1 MNDAALPSPQA
12 PSLAPLE
19 LERLRGAVRA
29 GLFATP
35 AELPRL
41 GRYTLLR
48 CIGHGGMGIVYVARD
63 EELGREVAIKLLR
76 AELGSGD
83 ERRLEHEARALAKLS
98 HPNVVTV
105 FDVGEHDGRRFIA
118 MEYIVGQDL
127 RRWLD
132 APRPLREVLR
142 MFVAAGRGLQAAHAV
157 GLVHRDFKPD
167 NVLVG
172 DDGRPRV
179 LDFGLARGPD
189 PSATGPARPPSLPTG
204 IDALATTFTSAGA
217 LIGTPAYMAPEQYLG
232 EPADART
239 DQFAFAVSL
248 YHAVWGE
255 RPFAGED
262 AHQLALA
269 IVRGRVRPG
278 QPRYPVPAWLE
289 AALARALRVDPGGRF
304 EDMAAMLAAIEA
316 GLEQPGQPELDALP
330 VRGMGGAGRGGAVVV
345 HDEGALASLHSLGS
359 LADEGALVPTPSSPP
374 AVATATAIATPPELE
389 DGGAVTQLTARR
401 SLPGAVS
408 EAALERMTR
417 ELDRLEHARGRV
429 ARLGTGLTWTTEA
442 LELHVDVD
450 ERGTNLLLWRRL
462 GGALRRRLVR
472 SGILGFFGG
481 SLAIP
486 IAEGLGWLR
495 GGNDAAVVLGLLVGG
510 VWMGVRAAKRR
521 AQAALP
527 GERAQLEFVADR
539 VAQLARGREL
549 PLPPGG

>member
-1 MNDAALPSPQA
+1 MTDAALPSPPP

-29 GLFATP
+29 GLFSTP

-76 AELGSGD
+76 AEIGGGD
-83 ERRLEHEARALAKLS
+83 ERRLAHEARALAKLS

-105 FDVGEHDGRRFIA
+105 FDVGEHEGRRFIA
-118 MEYIVGQDL
+118 MEYVVGQDL

-189 PSATGPARPPSLPTG
+189 AALTGSARPPSLPTG

-255 RPFAGED
+255 RPFAGDD

-304 EDMAAMLAAIEA
+304 EDMTAMLAAIEA

-330 VRGMGGAGRGGAVVV
+330 VRGMGGGGRGGAVVV
-345 HDEGALASLHSLGS
+345 HDEGALESLHSLDTPGGS
-359 LADEGALVPTPSSPP
+359 RGAAALVPAPSSTPAP
-374 AVATATAIATPPELE
+374 AVATPPELHE
-389 DGGAVTQLTARR
+389 SGAVTQLTARR
-401 SLPGAVS
+401 SLPGVVS

-417 ELDRLEHARGRV
+417 ELDRLERVRGRV

-462 GGALRRRLVR
+462 GGALRRRFLR
-472 SGILGFFGG
+472 SGIAGFFAGA
-481 SLAIP
+481 LAIP
-486 IAEGLGWLR
+486 IAEGLGWMR
-495 GGNDAAVVLGLLVGG
+495 GGHDAAVVLGLLIGG
-510 VWMGVRAAKRR
+510 AWLGVHAARRR
-521 AQAALP
+521 AQAALA

-549 PLPPGG
+549 PLPSGG